1 MISHLILWIINLQHI
16 LYSLKVSKIL
26 LIQGIREISGTVK
39 ITNIELY
46 LSFNF
51 KKLCTYFQIIPVCKV
66 IIF

>member
-1 MISHLILWIINLQHI
+1 MISHLILWIINLQYI

-51 KKLCTYFQIIPVCKV
+51 KKLCTYFQIIPACKV